1 MPRSISDSPAAPV
14 LAAAAALALLLTVG
28 GCRFVKGPWTAR
40 PAGGD
45 TAAVDSGVVVDTAG
59 TVAAGDT
66 VAVVPVAPADTASP
80 DSVAVGDTA
89 AAGAGAADSATA
101 GDTAAAPPDS
111 VSGDTVPAG
120 ERPTVEMLEEM
131 GPTYTPYDIS
141 PQLLPGDWLTALLSD
156 TLAPVVDRH
165 DELSVE
171 DFALYWVLVD
181 ADGTVRDAVLHTTS
195 DSDAFDT
202 AARVV
207 AERLRYRPAIA
218 DDEAVPV
225 WVLTRVS
232 LLMR

>member
-1 MPRSISDSPAAPV
+1 M
-14 LAAAAALALLLTVG
+14 
-28 GCRFVKGPWTAR
+28 KGPWTAS

-66 VAVVPVAPADTASP
+66 VGVVPVAPADTAS
-80 DSVAVGDTA
+80 
-89 AAGAGAADSATA
+89 ADSAAVADTATA
-101 GDTAAAPPDS
+101 GDTVAARPDS

-120 ERPTVEMLEEM
+120 ERPTLEMLEEM

-141 PQLLPGDWLTALLSD
+141 PQLLPGDWLTDLLSD

-195 DSDAFDT
+195 DSDAFDS

-225 WVLTRVS
+225 WVLARVS